1 MKVLKK
7 FCSHTCRVKMHKRTV
22 IAHRM
27 NITCT
32 CTHCTC
38 TQMSRLEAEL
48 KKEKEE
54 KEILFRIKSASPD
67 ISSNHSS
74 LVLSQELEIVKSKL
88 EWEMEANVALEQKLN
103 SLKQSLVVSGKGE
116 GAQRSAAM
124 ADLQDKVRHLEQTLE
139 HKEDEMKRQI
149 QVQTRTIA
157 SLQAK
162 LSEER
167 QQRQELLQSAP
178 TTSTS
183 RTTTTESASA
193 DTTAM
198 TKTLK
203 EKEKEIQQL
212 TQQLQQFEKT
222 ASNVAKITLHSKQ
235 QSSTIATLKQ
245 ELQVQCTCT
254 CTCIAHVQVYVY
266 LILPLYLISISL
278 VLSS

>member
-1 MKVLKK
+1 
-7 FCSHTCRVKMHKRTV
+7 
-22 IAHRM
+22 
-27 NITCT
+27 
-32 CTHCTC
+32 
-38 TQMSRLEAEL
+38 MSRLEAEL

-54 KEILFRIKSASPD
+54 KERLLRVKSASPD

-74 LVLSQELEIVKSKL
+74 LMLSQELEIVKSKL
-88 EWEMEANVALEQKLN
+88 AWEMEANVALEDKLN

-139 HKEDEMKRQI
+139 EKQAELKDKVHHLEQTLEEKEAEMKRQN

-157 SLQAK
+157 SLEAK
-162 LSEER
+162 LSLER

-178 TTSTS
+178 TTSTP

-266 LILPLYLISISL
+266 LILPLYLISIS
-278 VLSS
+278 